1 MKAARIVLPFLL
13 LAAAL
18 PAGGESLWSP
28 DFKGYLSGSK
38 GLAAGDS
45 FVVQIDASSSLSF
58 SSSSNDSK
66 NLTLEFTGGESGNI
80 FSFLPQ
86 VRTSGTQTTAG
97 KDTLGLKTQ
106 IPVVVTAVNPDGTAQ
121 VQGSRAV
128 VIQGKNESIT
138 VTGVLSPRLLDQKGT
153 INFSKIANARLTY
166 TTFLASSKD
175 VLSPADLQR
184 LLAPAATAAP
194 AASGTAAAPGA
205 GATGAAATAAPG
217 APAGAAATS
226 PGAGAGAAGAAGAG
240 AAAPAAP
247 AGAVT
252 SAQPA
257 QTGLAIPEA
266 RKKELLLLYL
276 NRLIDIVFS
285 Q

>member
-1 MKAARIVLPFLL
+1 VKAAMAAWTFLF
-13 LAAAL
+13 LAVVF

-28 DFKGYLSGSK
+28 GFKGYLSGSK
-38 GLAAGDS
+38 GLAVGDS
-45 FVVQIDASSSLSF
+45 LVVQIDASSSLSF

-66 NLTLEFTGGESGNI
+66 NLTLEFSGGDSGNI

-86 VRTSGTQTTAG
+86 VRTGGTQTTTG
-97 KDTLGLKTQ
+97 KDSLSLKTQ

-121 VQGSRAV
+121 VQGSRSV

-138 VTGVLSPRLLDQKGT
+138 VGGAISPSLLDQKGS
-153 INFSKIANARLTY
+153 INFSKLANARLTY
-166 TTFLASSKD
+166 TTFLASTKD

-184 LLAPAATAAP
+184 LLTPAPAAPTGAAP
-194 AASGTAAAPGA
+194 AA
-205 GATGAAATAAPG
+205 GAAAV
-217 APAGAAATS
+217 PAGAATPAT
-226 PGAGAGAAGAAGAG
+226 PAAPTAG
-240 AAAPAAP
+240 AAAPAA
-247 AGAVT
+247 
-252 SAQPA
+252 AQPA
-257 QTGLAIPEA
+257 PGLSIPEA

>member
-1 MKAARIVLPFLL
+1 MKAAMVKAARVMMHFLL
-13 LAAAL
+13 LAVVL

-38 GLAAGDS
+38 GLAVGDS
-45 FVVQIDASSSLSF
+45 LVVQIDASSSLSF

-66 NLTLEFTGGESGNI
+66 NLTLEFSGGDSGNI

-86 VRTSGTQTTAG
+86 VRTGGTQTTTG
-97 KDTLGLKTQ
+97 KDSLSLKTQ

-121 VQGSRAV
+121 VQGSRSVA
-128 VIQGKNESIT
+128 IQGKNESIT
-138 VTGVLSPRLLDQKGT
+138 VTGAISPSLLDQKGT
-153 INFSKIANARLTY
+153 INFSKLANARLTY
-166 TTFLASSKD
+166 TTFLASAKD

-184 LLAPAATAAP
+184 LLTPAPAPGAAPGTAPAGTPAPVTAPAAGAPAATTAAP
-194 AASGTAAAPGA
+194 AAGT
-205 GATGAAATAAPG
+205 TATA
-217 APAGAAATS
+217 
-226 PGAGAGAAGAAGAG
+226 
-240 AAAPAAP
+240 
-247 AGAVT
+247 
-252 SAQPA
+252 PA
-257 QTGLAIPEA
+257 QQGLTIPDA

>member
-1 MKAARIVLPFLL
+1 MTLKAARVFLPFLL
-13 LAAAL
+13 LAVVL

-38 GLAAGDS
+38 GLAVGDS
-45 FVVQIDASSSLSF
+45 LVVQIDASSSLSF

-86 VRTSGTQTTAG
+86 VRTGGTQTTAG
-97 KDTLGLKTQ
+97 KDSLSLKTQ

-121 VQGSRAV
+121 VQGSRTVA
-128 VIQGKNESIT
+128 IQGKNESIT
-138 VTGVLSPRLLDQKGT
+138 VTGAISPGLLDQKGS
-153 INFSKIANARLTY
+153 INFSKLANARLTY
-166 TTFLASSKD
+166 TTFLASARD

-184 LLAPAATAAP
+184 LLTPAPA
-194 AASGTAAAPGA
+194 
-205 GATGAAATAAPG
+205 
-217 APAGAAATS
+217 AGAAAATT
-226 PGAGAGAAGAAGAG
+226 PAAG
-240 AAAPAAP
+240 AAAPAGTAAATGTAGTTATGAAAP
-247 AGAVT
+247 AAGGTAAT
-252 SAQPA
+252 SA
-257 QTGLAIPEA
+257 QTGLTIPEA

-276 NRLIDIVFS
+276 NRLIDVVFS